1 MNSDERPVGNGQL
14 FSQTGVIN
22 FNNDSRNEDD
32 NDNDLGLGGLIASS
46 NVNNQVGFKSQT
58 LQFNT
63 QLGHD
68 FLNLFA
74 KEDEST

>member
-1 MNSDERPVGNGQL
+1 
-14 FSQTGVIN
+14 VIN
-22 FNNDSRNEDD
+22 FNNDSRNEEDD
-32 NDNDLGLGGLIASS
+32 ADGLGLDGLIASS

-63 QLGHD
+63 QLGPD